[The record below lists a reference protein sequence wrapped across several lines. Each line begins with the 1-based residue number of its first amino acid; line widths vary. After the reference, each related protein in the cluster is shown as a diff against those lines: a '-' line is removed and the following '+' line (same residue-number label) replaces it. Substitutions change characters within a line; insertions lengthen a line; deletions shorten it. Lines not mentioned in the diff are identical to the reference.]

1 MKVYVI
7 TVGEYS
13 DYRICAVTLDK
24 ENAEKLK
31 KKCDHFDYTGAQI
44 EEYDTDES
52 ESILIGDVYR
62 VYFDRSGKVEEVG
75 KSNLTSYTLEMSKE
89 EPFFNSLDNLLTVY
103 VIADNAEAAIKIA
116 AERRAKYLAEKM
128 GL

>member
-24 ENAEKLK
+24 EKAEKLK

-75 KSNLTSYTLEMSKE
+75 KSGLTSYTLEMCKE
-89 EPFFNSLDNLLTVY
+89 KPSFNSLNNLLTVY
-103 VIADNAEAAIKIA
+103 VMADNAEDAIKIA